1 MFLSSLISIIIFYS
15 VPDDVAGRWWPL
27 RWRWW
32 NMVAA
37 VVTASSLVAL
47 LSAREYKY
55 GGGFD
60 AGDGDGKGFGGDGKM
75 LMASALWW
83 W

>member
-1 MFLSSLISIIIFYS
+1 M
-15 VPDDVAGRWWPL
+15 
-27 RWRWW
+27 
-32 NMVAA
+32 MVAA

-60 AGDGDGKGFGGDGKM
+60 AGDGDGKGFGGDGTM
-75 LMASALWW
+75 LMASAL
-83 W
+83 